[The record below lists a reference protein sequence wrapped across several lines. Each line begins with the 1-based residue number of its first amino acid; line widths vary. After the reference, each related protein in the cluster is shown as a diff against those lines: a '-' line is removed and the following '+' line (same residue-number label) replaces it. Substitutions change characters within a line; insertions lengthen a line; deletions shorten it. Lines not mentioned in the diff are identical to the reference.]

1 MHSKSYNEEIMTTFD
16 TEQTTE
22 ELSHL
27 LLQRCEVGLEQTM
40 KDSLPLNMLM
50 DCFIG
55 AISLN
60 HVNLHIFS
68 SMV

>member
-40 KDSLPLNMLM
+40 IDS
-50 DCFIG
+50 
-55 AISLN
+55 
-60 HVNLHIFS
+60 
-68 SMV
+68 

>member
-1 MHSKSYNEEIMTTFD
+1 MSSKHSNEKKYLMHSKSYNEEIMTTFD

-40 KDSLPLNMLM
+40 KDS
-50 DCFIG
+50 
-55 AISLN
+55 
-60 HVNLHIFS
+60 
-68 SMV
+68 